1 MDAILYYYCADS
13 TSIKYAARPSNGVVA
28 PWLCTASAPGC
39 LDSTAANFQS
49 WATEHRASLCHF
61 AGCNDTAARN
71 FEATVSLSRKP
82 PGLPGRL
89 AAAISGSVRGGNGTG
104 GGMKV

>member
-13 TSIKYAARPSNGVVA
+13 TSIKYAARPPNGVAA

-49 WATEHRASLCHF
+49 WATEHRASLCYF

-71 FEATVSLSRKP
+71 FEATVSQTHH
-82 PGLPGRL
+82 
-89 AAAISGSVRGGNGTG
+89 AAAISGGVRGGNGTRG
-104 GGMKV
+104 VKV